1 MAENMA
7 AEIKMEI
14 IEIEEVIYPS
24 FVEEDSFEVHLTED
38 EKMEN
43 VEIKKEIQ
51 DVIFKSFPEADTY
64 TVHKTEEDVGVM
76 ENIEIKEEIQDEI
89 PISSTGEDTCT
100 VHIKEE
106 DEIPISSTVV
116 DTCTVHIKEEDVK
129 IEITDSQGKTLT
141 YSFFVLNIIIFLL
154 LL

>member
-1 MAENMA
+1 MAENMEV
-7 AEIKMEI
+7 EIKTEI

-106 DEIPISSTVV
+106 D
-116 DTCTVHIKEEDVK
+116 VK

>member
-24 FVEEDSFEVHLTED
+24 FVEEDSFEVHLTEED

-43 VEIKKEIQ
+43 VEIKEEIQ
-51 DVIFKSFPEADTY
+51 EVIFKSFPEADTY

-106 DEIPISSTVV
+106 D
-116 DTCTVHIKEEDVK
+116 VK

>member
-7 AEIKMEI
+7 AEIKTEI

-24 FVEEDSFEVHLTED
+24 FVEEDSFEVHLTEED

-43 VEIKKEIQ
+43 VEIKEEIQ
-51 DVIFKSFPEADTY
+51 EVIFKSFPEADTY

-106 DEIPISSTVV
+106 D
-116 DTCTVHIKEEDVK
+116 VK

>member
-1 MAENMA
+1 MAENMEV
-7 AEIKMEI
+7 EIKTEI

-51 DVIFKSFPEADTY
+51 EVIFKPFPEADTY

-89 PISSTGEDTCT
+89 PISSTVE
-100 VHIKEE
+100 
-106 DEIPISSTVV
+106 

-141 YSFFVLNIIIFLL
+141 YSFLY
-154 LL
+154 

>member
-1 MAENMA
+1 MAENMEV
-7 AEIKMEI
+7 EIKTEI

-43 VEIKKEIQ
+43 V
-51 DVIFKSFPEADTY
+51 VIFKSFPEADTY

-141 YSFFVLNIIIFLL
+141 YSFLY
-154 LL
+154 

>member
-1 MAENMA
+1 MAENMEV
-7 AEIKMEI
+7 EIKTEI

-24 FVEEDSFEVHLTED
+24 FVEEDSFEVHLTEED

-106 DEIPISSTVV
+106 D
-116 DTCTVHIKEEDVK
+116 VK

-141 YSFFVLNIIIFLL
+141 YSFLY
-154 LL
+154 